1 MSNIDNLGATVDLR
15 ILEHLIQEKH
25 EFVME
30 VTDKTRADVK
40 GGTLI
45 QYEGKT
51 RLLEAKTMRS
61 KIQHSFHVSLRDSLF
76 DHVANVTA
84 GTSNVIVT
92 QLCLAVADLVLLM
105 PSWSSPVQ
113 DLLTRLGQAQTTTL
127 LEILVFLPEEVD
139 SR

>member
-1 MSNIDNLGATVDLR
+1 M
-15 ILEHLIQEKH
+15 
-25 EFVME
+25 
-30 VTDKTRADVK
+30 DVESCYFAA
-40 GGTLI
+40 
-45 QYEGKT
+45 Q
-51 RLLEAKTMRS
+51 TMRS
-61 KIQHSFHVSLRDSLF
+61 KIQHSFHELPETAHVSLRDSLL

-139 SR
+139 SRWDRLQFVLSLQFAI